1 MREKEQSNLTAP
13 SPRRLTLPKSRI
25 LRGRTNF
32 KSFFTNSKSLSS
44 TTVFLRYRIEKAQSS
59 EFKIAFI
66 APKKIGSAVKRNKSK
81 RLMREAYRLNQQI
94 VDSLLET
101 PLSIH
106 VALIARSSGH
116 DFKTVQDEVVT
127 LLHNL
132 RTRVTEHPLLKN

>member
-44 TTVFLRYRIEKAQSS
+44 TSVFLRYRIEKAQSS

-66 APKKIGSAVKRNKSK
+66 APKKIGTAVKRNKSK